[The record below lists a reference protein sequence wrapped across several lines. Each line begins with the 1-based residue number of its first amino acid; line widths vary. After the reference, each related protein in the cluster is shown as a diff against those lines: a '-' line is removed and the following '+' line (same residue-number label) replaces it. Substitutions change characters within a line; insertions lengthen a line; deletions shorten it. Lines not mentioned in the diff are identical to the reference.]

1 MRIERPKLLP
11 LDDRCDLDLIEMQ
24 LEETSL
30 LLSSFSFLR
39 CNYSIH
45 PIMLPKKSVNQI
57 SHLPPIIFILLR
69 IASNLLFLAGF

>member
-1 MRIERPKLLP
+1 
-11 LDDRCDLDLIEMQ
+11 MQ

-39 CNYSIH
+39 CNYSIQ

-69 IASNLLFLAGF
+69 MASNLLFLAGF